1 MKYYIEITLRPDAE
15 IGIGFLW
22 QKVYQQIHLAL
33 VEVKDEN
40 EKVDVGI
47 AFPQY
52 ANSSFPLGYS
62 MRLFGREVDDLNN
75 LRLEYWLNRLADYVT
90 VSEMKEVPKN
100 IENYASFYRQQVKS
114 NPERLARRQAKRK
127 GISLEEAMLNY
138 ETMPEQ
144 ISKLPFIIIESLS
157 SAQKL
162 KLFIQKE
169 KKETLCEGKFN
180 TFGLSKDSTVPLF

>member
-22 QKVYQQIHLAL
+22 QKMYQQLHLAL

-52 ANSSFPLGYS
+52 GNISFPLGHS
-62 MRLFGREVDDLNN
+62 MRLFGRVPDDLSN
-75 LRLEYWLNRLADYVT
+75 LRLEYWLKRLLDYVSIT
-90 VSEMKEVPKN
+90 EMKEVPNN

-138 ETMPEQ
+138 ETMPDQ

-169 KKETLCEGKFN
+169 RKETLSEGKFN
-180 TFGLSKDSTVPLF
+180 TFGLSKDATVPWF